1 MSPVGQQGVHRNCL
15 QNRDV
20 LSTLEQHY
28 VAMEQRHVSIQ
39 QSILSKRV
47 LDSKNSAESDS
58 ILLFVEKLYLGNPY
72 DKIFTSSLSQ
82 WFNKKCCQDWG
93 GCQGVSFFIQKAKSN
108 TRDNEWQACPQSKNM
123 RWGRRWVTGS
133 FSFGITK
140 A

>member
-58 ILLFVEKLYLGNPY
+58 NLLFVEKLYLGNPY

-82 WFNKKCCQDWG
+82 
-93 GCQGVSFFIQKAKSN
+93 
-108 TRDNEWQACPQSKNM
+108 
-123 RWGRRWVTGS
+123 
-133 FSFGITK
+133 
-140 A
+140 